1 MPVINA
7 IQVSF
12 TKKKT
17 VLYFSPT
24 QRFCGKVT
32 SLLFSSSREQIEIM
46 HIFTHLARATS
57 QSFLIRWRLNVSF
70 DWPEATEMKAAQ
82 LAKNYVFFLTSHHL
96 CLDSASLEPE
106 ID

>member
-1 MPVINA
+1 
-7 IQVSF
+7 
-12 TKKKT
+12 
-17 VLYFSPT
+17 
-24 QRFCGKVT
+24 
-32 SLLFSSSREQIEIM
+32 M

-106 ID
+106 IDWVLNHYIAEGCEEIWLLEM